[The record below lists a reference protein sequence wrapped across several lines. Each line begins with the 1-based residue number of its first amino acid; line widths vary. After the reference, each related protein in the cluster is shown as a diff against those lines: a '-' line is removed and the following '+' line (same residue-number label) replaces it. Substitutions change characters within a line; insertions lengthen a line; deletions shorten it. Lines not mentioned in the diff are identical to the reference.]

1 MPPSLALVV
10 WFLFLLGLF
19 YFDPAKT
26 SRISAALWVP
36 LMWMWIMGT
45 RLPSQWFDIQV
56 GQGTQ
61 ALEEGNPFDRN
72 IFIILIL
79 IAIGILGSRSFK
91 WADFCVRN
99 LALIAFLC
107 FGLLSVLWSDYPVVA
122 LKRWFRDLGNYLMIL
137 VILSDSNPLEAVRTV
152 LRRLSYLV
160 IPLSVLLIR
169 YYPQISRIYNSWTG
183 TFTDAG
189 PTTGKNLLGVLAV
202 ISGVF
207 FFWDTVMR
215 WSNRKDVRT
224 RRIIVV
230 NIGFIGMTLWLLKIA
245 NSTTANVCLSLGC
258 LAIWAAYSNVFGRRP
273 RLLKMLAPAAV
284 CLYVI
289 LAFGFGMNGDLAA
302 YVGKDPTLTD
312 RTKIWAVVLGMHTN
326 PLLGTGYES
335 FWMGPRLQ
343 WFWQHAGLGNL
354 NEAHNGFLELY
365 LNLGFIGGALLI
377 GFLIASYRGIC
388 RALRPGA
395 ALASLTLSL
404 WTIAIFYNMTE
415 AGFRSGLIW
424 LTVLLG
430 GIVIPGRA
438 QAKVLPK
445 SLTSLRSYRPARMM
459 AHANYWEG
467 RKLPS

>member
-1 MPPSLALVV
+1 
-10 WFLFLLGLF
+10 
-19 YFDPAKT
+19 
-26 SRISAALWVP
+26 
-36 LMWMWIMGT
+36 MWIMAT

-56 GQGTQ
+56 GQGIQ
-61 ALEEGNPFDRN
+61 ALEEGNPFDRS

-79 IAIGILGSRSFK
+79 LAIGILGSRSLTY
-91 WADFCVRN
+91 ADVFARN
-99 LALIAFLC
+99 VALIAFLC
-107 FGLLSVLWSDYPVVA
+107 FAFLSVSWSDYAVVA
-122 LKRWFRDLGNYLMIL
+122 FKRWFRDLGNYLMIL
-137 VILSDSNPLEAVRTV
+137 VILSDPSPLEAVRTV

-183 TFTDAG
+183 TFIDAG

-207 FFWDTVMR
+207 FFWDTVTR
-215 WSNRKDVRT
+215 WSNRKDRRT
-224 RRIIVV
+224 RWTIVV
-230 NIGFIGMTLWLLKIA
+230 NIGFIGMTLWVVKIA

-258 LAIWAAYSNVFGRRP
+258 LAVSAAHGNVFRR
-273 RLLKMLAPAAV
+273 RLSLLKMLAPAAV

-289 LAFGFGMNGDLAA
+289 LAFGLGMNGDLAA

-312 RTKIWAVVLGMHTN
+312 RTKIWAAVLNMHTN
-326 PLLGTGYES
+326 PVLGTGYES

-354 NEAHNGFLELY
+354 NEAHNGFLEVY
-365 LNLGFIGGALLI
+365 LNLGFIGVSLLI
-377 GFLIASYRGIC
+377 GFLIASYRSIC

-395 ALASLTLSL
+395 GLASLNLAF
-404 WTIAIFYNMTE
+404 WTIAMFYNMTE

-430 GIVIPGRA
+430 GIVIPGRT
-438 QAKVLPK
+438 QAKVLAK
-445 SLTSLRSYRPARMM
+445 SRTSLRSNRPERVVMP
-459 AHANYWEG
+459 ANYWPG